1 MSQLRTKIDDEL
13 KIALKSK
20 EQVASGTIRLIKSA
34 VKDRDIAAR
43 DKGNQDGVADGDIL
57 SLLQT
62 MIKQREESMKTY
74 NDAGRNDLAQRESDE
89 MDVIRRFLPEQLSTD
104 ALSAEMDKMIAETG
118 AESPRDMG
126 KVMALLKTTY
136 PGQVDM
142 GVASA
147 MAKKKLG

>member
-1 MSQLRTKIDDEL
+1 MSQLRIKIDDEL
-13 KIALKSK
+13 KIALKGK

-43 DKGNQDGVADGDIL
+43 DKGNHEGITDGDVL

-74 NDAGRNDLAQRESDE
+74 NDAGRNDLAQRESQE
-89 MDVIRRFLPEQLSTD
+89 MDVIRRFLPEPLSQE
-104 ALSAEMDKMIAETG
+104 ALSVEMDKMIAETG
-118 AESPRDMG
+118 AQSQRDMG
-126 KVMALLKTTY
+126 RVMAALKANY